1 MITFGPV
8 QTNRMRSR
16 RFIIHTVI
24 MFNAT
29 LSMTFG
35 QSRFDTLTRA
45 LQQVYQ
51 RYSLPGLSV
60 VLVNEKKIIYQHS
73 FGHANIEQ
81 QIKYSSKSIQNIG
94 SVSKTFAAIALMKAV
109 ELGYFDLDTDIN
121 TILPFNVV
129 NPNAPTSPMTV
140 RQLANHTSGIV
151 DHPSTFY
158 NTYQFDT
165 TLAAYSPLAYAK
177 LKKLGFNE
185 QVRDRSLARFMYD
198 YLSEKGQYYTKQ
210 NFGLDAAGR
219 SSSYSNIGSALAA
232 YLVEIKSGMSYADFT
247 RRYIFRPLRMRQS
260 SWFLDVKRL
269 KRYARP
275 YDDAFSV
282 LPYYHLITYPDGGL
296 RTNTSDLGKY
306 LIALLKGYQGGE
318 KLLKRSSYTRMFTP
332 QFAKESPPKGIRLT
346 TRNKGI
352 FWNLYVNG
360 TIGHDGDD
368 PGVSSFLFFNPKT
381 GLGGVFLSNKYVAD
395 KKSIADLLMHFT
407 DTR

>member
-1 MITFGPV
+1 MR
-8 QTNRMRSR
+8 NRMS
-16 RFIIHTVI
+16 IIQTI
-24 MFNAT
+24 LILSST

-45 LQQVYQ
+45 LERVYQ
-51 RYSLPGLSV
+51 RDSLPGLSV

-73 FGHANIEQ
+73 FGYANIEQ
-81 QIKYSSKSIQNIG
+81 QIKYSAKSIQNIG
-94 SVSKTFAAIALMKAV
+94 SVSKTFAALALLKAV

-121 TILPFNVV
+121 AILPFKVV
-129 NPNAPTSPMTV
+129 NPNAPTSRMTV
-140 RQLANHTSGIV
+140 RHLANHTSGII
-151 DHPSTFY
+151 DNPSIFY
-158 NTYQFDT
+158 DTYQFDT
-165 TLAAYSPLAYAK
+165 TLAAYSSVAYAK
-177 LKKLGFNE
+177 LKKLGFN
-185 QVRDRSLARFMYD
+185 QRVRDCSLGRFMYD
-198 YLSEKGQYYTKQ
+198 YLNDRGQYYAKE

-247 RRYIFRPLRMRQS
+247 RQYIFRPLHMRQT
-260 SWFLDVKRL
+260 SWFLNAKRL
-269 KRYARP
+269 KRYAHP
-275 YDDAFSV
+275 YDDNFSA
-282 LPYYHLITYPDGGL
+282 LPFYHLITYPDGGL
-296 RTNTSDLGKY
+296 RTNTADLSKY
-306 LIALLKGYQGGE
+306 LIALIKGYQGGE
-318 KLLKRSSYTRMFTP
+318 KLLKRSSYSTMFTP

-395 KKSIADLLMHFT
+395 KKSITDLLMQFT
-407 DTR
+407 SMP

>member
-1 MITFGPV
+1 
-8 QTNRMRSR
+8 
-16 RFIIHTVI
+16 
-24 MFNAT
+24 MFSAT
-29 LSMTFG
+29 LSMAFG

-45 LQQVYQ
+45 LQRVYQ
-51 RYSLPGLSV
+51 SDSLPGLSV
-60 VLVNEKKIIYQHS
+60 VLVNGKTIIYQHS
-73 FGHANIEQ
+73 FGYANIEQ
-81 QIKYSSKSIQNIG
+81 QIKYSTRSIQTIG

-121 TILPFNVV
+121 TILPFKVV
-129 NPNAPTSPMTV
+129 NPNAPTSRITV

-151 DHPSTFY
+151 DNPSIFY
-158 NTYQFDT
+158 DTYQFDT
-165 TLAAYSPLAYAK
+165 TLAGYSPMAYAN
-177 LKKLGFNE
+177 LKRLGFNQ
-185 QVRDRSLARFMYD
+185 QVSDRSLARFMYD
-198 YLSEKGQYYTKQ
+198 YLNEKGQYYSKQ

-247 RRYIFRPLRMRQS
+247 RQYIFRPLRMRQT
-260 SWFLDVKRL
+260 SWFLDAKRL
-269 KRYARP
+269 TRYARP
-275 YDDAFSV
+275 YDDNFSV
-282 LPYYHLITYPDGGL
+282 LPFYHLITYPDGGL

-306 LIALLKGYQGGE
+306 LIALLKGYEGGE
-318 KLLKRSSYTRMFTP
+318 KLLKRSSYSAMFTP

-368 PGVSSFLFFNPKT
+368 PGVSSFLFFNPRT

-395 KKSIADLLMHFT
+395 KKSITDLLMQFIS
-407 DTR
+407 TR

>member
-1 MITFGPV
+1 
-8 QTNRMRSR
+8 MRNQQ
-16 RFIIHTVI
+16 FIIYTVLLLSV
-24 MFNAT
+24 T

-45 LQQVYQ
+45 LQRVYQ
-51 RYSLPGLSV
+51 RDSLPGLSV
-60 VLVNEKKIIYQHS
+60 VLVNQKKIIYQHS
-73 FGHANIEQ
+73 FGYANIEK
-81 QIKYSSKSIQNIG
+81 QIKYNTRSIQTIG

-121 TILPFNVV
+121 TILPFRVV
-129 NPNAPTSPMTV
+129 NPNAPNSQITV

-151 DHPSTFY
+151 DNPSIFY
-158 NTYQFDT
+158 DTYQFDT
-165 TLAAYSPLAYAK
+165 TLAAYSPVAYAK
-177 LKKLGFNE
+177 LKKLGFN
-185 QVRDRSLARFMYD
+185 QQINDCSLPRFMYD
-198 YLSEKGQYYTKQ
+198 YLSENGQYYTKQ
-210 NFGLDAAGR
+210 NFGSDAPGR

-232 YLVEIKSGMSYADFT
+232 YLVEVKSGISYADFT
-247 RRYIFRPLRMRQS
+247 RRYILRPLRMRQS

-275 YDDAFSV
+275 YDDHFLS
-282 LPYYHLITYPDGGL
+282 LPYYHQITYPDGGL

-306 LIALLKGYQGGE
+306 LISLLQGYQGGE
-318 KLLKRSSYTRMFTP
+318 KLLKRVSYTTMFTP
-332 QFAKESPPKGIRLT
+332 QFSHESPPKGIRLT

-368 PGVSSFLFFNPKT
+368 PGVSSFLFFNPRT
-381 GLGGVFLSNKYVAD
+381 GLGGVFLSNKYIVD
-395 KKSIADLLMHFT
+395 KKSLTDLLIHFT